1 MPLLR
6 IDVIQGRSE
15 AELKAEL
22 KELLD
27 AIHCAMLAAF
37 KVPERDRYQIVHEHP
52 AAEMRIEDKG
62 LGIPRTERIV
72 MVQVTTRPRSRLEK
86 QNFYE
91 LLCQELLRRCEVKAS
106 DVVVSITPKIGLS
119 DTVEPSSSREDFEPE
134 EPNEELQNAI
144 SQRRLES
151 QRELVGKK
159 GSQFGPMSSSLI
171 VINDEAP

>member
-6 IDVIQGRSE
+6 IDVIKGRSE
-15 AELKAEL
+15 AEL

-52 AAEMRIEDKG
+52 AAEMRIEDTG

-72 MVQVTTRPRSRLEK
+72 MVQVTTRPRGRFEK

-91 LLCQELLRRCEVKAS
+91 LLCQELVQRCGVKES
-106 DVVVSITPKIGLS
+106 DVVVSIT
-119 DTVEPSSSREDFEPE
+119 
-134 EPNEELQNAI
+134 QNADEDW
-144 SQRRLES
+144 SFGYGRAQFLTG
-151 QRELVGKK
+151 EL
-159 GSQFGPMSSSLI
+159 
-171 VINDEAP
+171 